1 MLYVYNI
8 YKAARFS
15 SLWGQKINGCESTY
29 GGGELMDGGNTQL
42 YPGIFT
48 ARTLLQ
54 YSHRSSRAKDNR
66 SSVVSRIFT
75 LF

>member
-1 MLYVYNI
+1 MYTVYI

-15 SLWGQKINGCESTY
+15 SLWGQKINGCKSTY

-48 ARTLLQ
+48 ARTLSQ
-54 YSHRSSRAKDNR
+54 YSHRSSMAKD
-66 SSVVSRIFT
+66 VMSRIFT

>member
-1 MLYVYNI
+1 MYTI
-8 YKAARFS
+8 YIYRAANLS

-48 ARTLLQ
+48 ARPLLQ
-54 YSHRSSRAKDNR
+54 YFHRSSRAKDNR
-66 SSVVSRIFT
+66 SSVVPRIFT
-75 LF
+75 ML